1 METKFQLYDHLDSFG
16 RIDTIL
22 DESDASYSE
31 VNEIPSID
39 RLTFKNGF
47 YVNCTALFVDIRGSS
62 GLTNKHKRPTLAKIY
77 RSYISEVVAILNGN
91 SDSKEIRIDGDCVS
105 AIYNTPKKYQIDRVF
120 SDAAMINS
128 LINILNYKFQK
139 RKITDIKIGIG
150 LDYGRALMIKSG
162 FSGSGLNEVVWMGDV
177 VNRASNLCSNANKSW
192 EDEPLFVSD
201 VIYNN
206 LSDHNKNLLSLNFI
220 RGCYHGNIINL
231 EMESRSG
238 PQ

>member
-1 METKFQLYDHLDSFG
+1 M
-16 RIDTIL
+16 
-22 DESDASYSE
+22 
-31 VNEIPSID
+31 
-39 RLTFKNGF
+39 
-47 YVNCTALFVDIRGSS
+47 
-62 GLTNKHKRPTLAKIY
+62 
-77 RSYISEVVAILNGN
+77 VAILNGN

-231 EMESRSG
+231 EMESWYQENCSNQVLG
-238 PQ
+238 LLGGW